1 MKRLILSILMVL
13 ICVISFAQPQGQRR
27 GPGPGQRPNFD
38 KYVQDRIAFVTK
50 VMGLAPAD
58 SAKFVPLYK
67 DMLKEKGELMFKRPH
82 QRILPNQQ
90 YADSV
95 YNNAAIGE
103 IEYKLEDAKIEKK
116 YLEQYQKF
124 LTPKQVFSWIQA
136 EKLFIGS
143 FMRGGGP
150 RGNRPPQNNG
160 NKQN

>member
-1 MKRLILSILMVL
+1 MKRYLLSLIMFL
-13 ICVISFAQPQGQRR
+13 ICVICFAQTQGQRR
-27 GPGPGQRPNFD
+27 GPGQRPNFD
-38 KYVQDRIAFVTK
+38 KYVEDRIAFVTK

-58 SAKFVPLYK
+58 SSKFVPLYK
-67 DMLKEKGELMFKRPH
+67 NMLKEKGELMFKRPH
-82 QRILPNQQ
+82 QRIMPNQQ
-90 YADSV
+90 YPDSV

-143 FMRGGGP
+143 FMRGGGGP
-150 RGNRPPQNNG
+150 RGNRPPHNNT
-160 NKQN
+160 NK